1 MFPLFPIGLNNIFP
15 KIYIKSQTLCKVVQ
29 SSQRNLLE
37 RAISI
42 QCDDDDDGGD
52 DDDDDNVVRMLGQR
66 TTRLE
71 EKKNIKMKTFKVH
84 SSLHYLSGT
93 CETASQS
100 VWCVNM
106 L

>member
-42 QCDDDDDGGD
+42 KCDDDDDGGD
-52 DDDDDNVVRMLGQR
+52 DDDD
-66 TTRLE
+66 
-71 EKKNIKMKTFKVH
+71 
-84 SSLHYLSGT
+84 
-93 CETASQS
+93 
-100 VWCVNM
+100 
-106 L
+106 